1 MARGHPRDLCG
12 ANDNAHRRRGPLR
25 GTPARGPATDG
36 HHEGGRPNLAHAWR
50 RATGGGTA
58 ISRRRRRLFSA
69 VARHEIAAPGAR
81 RRVRGPRWVED
92 DDACARRPCTRSGS
106 AAGPGRPLFAAR
118 PAAPW
123 GTPARSRA
131 RLAAM
136 GRVRRPRARHW
147 ATGTTYAACARAASA
162 EGAACVR
169 AAARRARRVATQESG
184 LHYLVLLVQLRLL
197 AAGAAASPCC
207 TCGRTPRAARRG
219 PRASLLV
226 GEMRGGPQL
235 KRLERRELEP
245 LPVGEMREEILNARA
260 TRARAPQLLGGLLVH
275 ESSSTTLEMASS
287 PVNLRSESN
296 WLL

>member
-12 ANDNAHRRRGPLR
+12 ADDNAHRRRGPLR

-69 VARHEIAAPGAR
+69 VARHKSAAPGAR

-131 RLAAM
+131 RMAAM

-147 ATGTTYAACARAASA
+147 ATGFTYAACARAASA
-162 EGAACVR
+162 ERACVR
-169 AAARRARRVATQESG
+169 PCCRATGAPCGHPGEWAALPRATGTATAAGCWGSSKPVLHMWAYATRGAARSTGVTTSRRDERRSSTQAARATRAR
-184 LHYLVLLVQLRLL
+184 
-197 AAGAAASPCC
+197 AS
-207 TCGRTPRAARRG
+207 TSRRDE
-219 PRASLLV
+219 RRSST
-226 GEMRGGPQL
+226 
-235 KRLERRELEP
+235 LERRELEP
-245 LPVGEMREEILNARA
+245 L
-260 TRARAPQLLGGLLVH
+260 
-275 ESSSTTLEMASS
+275 
-287 PVNLRSESN
+287 
-296 WLL
+296 

>member
-1 MARGHPRDLCG
+1 MARGHSRDLCG
-12 ANDNAHRRRGPLR
+12 ADDNAHRRRGPLR

-131 RLAAM
+131 RMAAM

-162 EGAACVR
+162 EGVR
-169 AAARRARRVATQESG
+169 ASVLPRDGRAVWPPRRVGCTTSCYWYSYG
-184 LHYLVLLVQLRLL
+184 CWLLGQQQAR
-197 AAGAAASPCC
+197 AAHVGV
-207 TCGRTPRAARRG
+207 RHARRG
-219 PRASLLV
+219 A
-226 GEMRGGPQL
+226 
-235 KRLERRELEP
+235 
-245 LPVGEMREEILNARA
+245 
-260 TRARAPQLLGGLLVH
+260 VH
-275 ESSSTTLEMASS
+275 G
-287 PVNLRSESN
+287 RHY
-296 WLL
+296 